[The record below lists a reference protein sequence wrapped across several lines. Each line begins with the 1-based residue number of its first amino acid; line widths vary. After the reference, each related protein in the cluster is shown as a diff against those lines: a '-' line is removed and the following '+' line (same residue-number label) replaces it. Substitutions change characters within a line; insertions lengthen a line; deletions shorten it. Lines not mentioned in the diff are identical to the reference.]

1 MNRELFR
8 TIISEGWEYISEVEQ
23 IKRDVDF
30 EQEGKYP
37 YLYLLAELI

>member
-37 YLYLLAELI
+37 YLCKNIY